1 MAKPSPFPPSTS
13 TPGTGTV
20 RLTLQPPSK
29 PIFSTLFFRYPLKLI
44 VSAPHIL
51 PALPSPPSS
60 TTATHSSTPSTPRPS
75 NVPLLFLL
83 SYGGGLVSGDHIS
96 LSLHLAPSTRLV
108 IATQGSTRIYRPPDP
123 SPSDPTPSSS
133 AAATARL
140 TRQDIHAHI
149 AAHAA
154 LWLAPD
160 PCQPFAQSRYA
171 QRQVF
176 EIDVG
181 GGGSLGLLD
190 WVSEGRGARGENWA
204 FREWKGR
211 NEVWDVSGIEGKDED
226 DKMQRKKRLVLRDN
240 LILEGH
246 DIRVKVDGLGIFG
259 TVILIG
265 PLLAELARFFVEE
278 FKALPRIGARDW
290 SGADARGKA
299 VMPATDAKETEAE
312 KRERWRKRRQE
323 REKKDGVLWTAASVR
338 GAVVVKFGAKEVE
351 GAKTWLGNMLREEG
365 TVGREFGPGGL
376 MCVK

>member
-1 MAKPSPFPPSTS
+1 M
-13 TPGTGTV
+13 
-20 RLTLQPPSK
+20 
-29 PIFSTLFFRYPLKLI
+29 
-44 VSAPHIL
+44 
-51 PALPSPPSS
+51 
-60 TTATHSSTPSTPRPS
+60 
-75 NVPLLFLL
+75 
-83 SYGGGLVSGDHIS
+83 
-96 LSLHLAPSTRLV
+96 
-108 IATQGSTRIYRPPDP
+108 
-123 SPSDPTPSSS
+123 
-133 AAATARL
+133 
-140 TRQDIHAHI
+140 
-149 AAHAA
+149 
-154 LWLAPD
+154 
-160 PCQPFAQSRYA
+160 
-171 QRQVF
+171 
-176 EIDVG
+176 
-181 GGGSLGLLD
+181 GLLD